1 MEAAMSLALYTY
13 WRSSAAYRVR
23 IALNLKGL
31 PYEARPVHLVNDGGE
46 QLKPDYRVLSPQA
59 QLPTLVD
66 GERVVRQSMAIL
78 EYLEDTRPAP
88 ALMPA
93 DAAGRAKVRELMQA
107 VGTDVH
113 PLGNLRVLKALEAD
127 FGAVQAQ
134 KEAWTRRWITL
145 GFDGLE
151 ALLAEG
157 VAGRF
162 SVGDSPTLADCCLV
176 PQYYNAVRWSVDLAP
191 YPIIR
196 RVVAA
201 CQELDAFRRAAPEA
215 QPDAPVT

>member
-1 MEAAMSLALYTY
+1 MSLVLYTY

-31 PYEARPVHLVNDGGE
+31 PYEARPVHLVNEGGE
-46 QLKPDYRVLSPQA
+46 QLKPSYRVLSPQA

-66 GERVVRQSMAIL
+66 DGRVVRQSMAIL
-78 EYLEDTRPAP
+78 EYLDETRPDP
-88 ALMPA
+88 ALMPG

-113 PLGNLRVLKALEAD
+113 PLGNLRVLKALEAE
-127 FGAVQAQ
+127 FGAGQAQ
-134 KEAWTRRWITL
+134 KEAWSRRWIAL

-162 SVGDSPTLADCCLV
+162 SYGDTPTLADCCLV
-176 PQYYNAVRWSVDLAP
+176 PQYYNAVRWGVDLTP
-191 YPIIR
+191 YPVIR
-196 RVVAA
+196 RVVDG
-201 CQELDAFRRAAPEA
+201 CQALSAFRDAAPEA
-215 QPDAPVT
+215 QPDAPVA